1 MKCPNCGLINSDS
14 ALHCDCGFSFEPGE
28 LDAKTRKGRKRNRR
42 SKLSAFELFALV
54 VWFVVAPG
62 LYYSRGEVFEVG
74 AFWFWI
80 AGALLLI
87 WCMVRSRGN
96 RRR

>member
-28 LDAKTRKGRKRNRR
+28 LEAKIRQGSKRRRR

-54 VWFVVAPG
+54 IWFVIAPG
-62 LYYSRGEVFEVG
+62 LYYSRGEAFEVG
-74 AFWFWI
+74 AFWLWI

-87 WCMVRSRGN
+87 WCILRSRDN